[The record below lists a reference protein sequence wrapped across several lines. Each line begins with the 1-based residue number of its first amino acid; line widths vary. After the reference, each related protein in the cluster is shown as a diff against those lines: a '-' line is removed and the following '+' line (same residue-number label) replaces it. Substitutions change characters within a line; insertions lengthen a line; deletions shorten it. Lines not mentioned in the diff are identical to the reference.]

1 MKRSFLQLPVAAI
14 LLFGGLSVG
23 LPGGNAA
30 YAQGTSTGTL
40 TGTVTDAT
48 GAVIPGATITLTDP
62 ATNSKR
68 TTLSNRSGQFVMVDV
83 PPANYNISA
92 SKTGFATDEIAGQT
106 ISVGSQTTANFKMMV
121 GAENTTI
128 EVQASAADLQTLNA
142 TVGVTVSPLSIESLP
157 SVARDVSTFASLQP
171 GVTPGGSDAGTVT
184 DQAVFT
190 LDGGNNSSDMDG
202 SMQNYTG
209 SFAGNPTG
217 MASLGGS
224 SSGVMPTPQD
234 SIEEFRVATS
244 GQTADFNNSTGLQA
258 QIVTKRGRNTPHGT
272 AYEYYLDSNIGANT
286 WQNRIPTAALP
297 GGQVKPSFHYNRF
310 GGSLGGPVLP
320 SFLGGKTYLFG
331 NYEGFR
337 YPASAT
343 YERPVPSADLRN
355 GFVSLNTT
363 INGVSTLVRYDLKAY
378 DPRGIGISPLVAQM
392 WNTQEP
398 AGNDPGCTGIVGARC
413 DGVNTIGFKGN
424 VALPQ
429 KSDFGVVR
437 LDHDFGSK
445 WHFNTS
451 FRQYAF
457 TNLTSNQVDIGG
469 VLGGKLGVPTAFAP
483 RPQTPWY
490 QVAGLTTNIT
500 ANLTNDFHY
509 SYLRN
514 IWYWNSAEA
523 PPQLAG
529 LGGAL
534 EPLGEQSVQVLSPYN
549 VSTQQI
555 RERVWDGHD
564 HFLADDLTLLKG
576 NHLIQFG
583 GQYQHNFAYHNRTD
597 NGGGIN
603 YTTTYQLGD
612 NAGNTSATLTGL
624 ANACTSNA
632 TLAAAKAPCMPATGT
647 TNVRLLSAV
656 LGIVTDSQVAYTR
669 SGSNL
674 ALNPAHTRASD
685 STTIP
690 YYNMYI
696 SDNWHMRKDLTMN
709 VGLGYAIEMPPTEA
723 TGKQVIMVDSNANP
737 IYTLNYFKARA
748 GAATAGQVYNPQI
761 GFALLGN
768 VNGKPKYPYNPFYG
782 GISPRVSFAYNPHFG
797 RDNWLGKITGDGA
810 TVLRAG
816 FGRQFGRLNGVA
828 QVLTPLLGPG
838 LIQAVQC
845 RTAISNG
852 TCGSTTPTD
861 STAFR
866 IGVDGTVAPLPSA
879 TANLPQPNYPGIN
892 SSAAAAPQ
900 VLDPSFR
907 PNETDNFNL
916 SIQRQINNKMLV
928 EVGYI
933 GRLIFH
939 ENSSMLLNTVPY
951 MMSQGGQTFAS
962 AYAAVEQAFGCT
974 ISAGMC
980 SQNASYAT
988 SGKTTNG
995 VTTKIYPTV
1004 AAQPFFET
1012 ALAGTGF
1019 CAGYA
1024 NCTTA
1029 VVQKYPSYF
1038 GNQNV
1043 WTLWSALDN
1052 GGFNFPHTMGNT
1064 PIAGVANGAQG
1075 QFTSGVAASIAN
1087 GYGNYNGGFISFKV
1101 NNYHGLTAQSNL
1113 TYSKALGI
1121 NAEPQASSSYTVND
1135 GFDLQ
1140 KNYGVQYYNQKF
1152 ITNTFIVYQTP
1163 WFKDQ
1168 RGITGRLLGGYTIA
1182 PIFAAGTGQ
1191 PVGCGT
1197 FGSQSFGGDD
1207 ANGFS
1212 DQESCIFTNPHVAGN
1227 QAHRGIGGGADGYG
1241 INVGTTTAGGGAA
1254 AVNRFLSPQAVFDS
1268 VRPPILG
1275 LDTRAGGEG
1284 PISGLPYWNLDVSV
1298 RKNLKVF
1305 ERVNLEFSGI
1315 ITNVFNHLDFGNGS
1329 LSLATPA
1336 TFGVITSQNN
1346 AARQIQ
1352 MGLRASF

>member
-1 MKRSFLQLPVAAI
+1 MKRIFLQLPVAVVLTLFALYAG
-14 LLFGGLSVG
+14 LLS
-23 LPGGNAA
+23 GNPAF
-30 YAQGTSTGTL
+30 AQGSTGTI

-48 GAVIPGATITLTDP
+48 GAVIPGAAIVAVDP
-62 ATNSKR
+62 ATSTRFTAVTNK
-68 TTLSNRSGQFVMVDV
+68 SGSYTIVNV
-83 PPANYNISA
+83 PPASYNISA
-92 SKTGFATDEIAGQT
+92 AKAGFARDEIVSQT
-106 ISVGSQTTANFKMMV
+106 VSVGLQSNANFKMMV

-128 EVQASAADLQTLNA
+128 EVQSSAADLQTLNA
-142 TVGVTVSPLSIESLP
+142 TVGVTVTPLSIESLP
-157 SVARDVSTFASLQP
+157 SVQRDVSTFATLQP
-171 GVTPGGSDAGTVT
+171 GVTPGGSVAGTVT

-217 MASLGGS
+217 LSSLTGS

-234 SIEEFRVATS
+234 SIEEFRIATA
-244 GQTADFNNSTGLQA
+244 GQTADFNNSTGFQA
-258 QIVTKRGRNTPHGT
+258 QIVTKRGRNTVHGT
-272 AYEYYLDSNIGANT
+272 VYEYYLDSNIGANT
-286 WQNRIPTAALP
+286 WQNRIPTANLP
-297 GGQVKPSFHYNRF
+297 GGQVKPSYHFNRF
-310 GGSLGGPVLP
+310 GGSLGGPVAP
-320 SFLGGKTYLFG
+320 TFLGGRTYLFG
-331 NYEGFR
+331 NYEGYR

-355 GFVSLNTT
+355 GFVTLNVTVA
-363 INGVSTLVRYDLKAY
+363 GVPTPTRFDLKAA
-378 DPRGIGISPLVAQM
+378 DPRGIGISPVVQQM
-392 WNTQEP
+392 WNTFEP
-398 AGNDPGCTGIVGARC
+398 VGNDPGCTGISGARC

-437 LDHDFGSK
+437 LDHDFGDK

-469 VLGGKLGVPTAFAP
+469 GLGGVKGVPTAYAP

-490 QVAGLTTNIT
+490 LVAGVTTNISPT
-500 ANLTNDFHY
+500 LTNDFHY

-523 PPQLAG
+523 PPQLPG

-534 EPLGEQSVQVLSPYN
+534 EPLGEQSIQTLSPYN

-564 HFLADDLTLLKG
+564 HFFADDLTLIKG

-583 GQYQHNFAYHNRTD
+583 GQYQHNFAFHNRTD

-612 NAGNTSATLTGL
+612 NAGNTAATLPGL
-624 ANACTSNA
+624 I
-632 TLAAAKAPCMPATGT
+632 AKGVPATGT

-656 LGIVTDSQVAYTR
+656 LGIVNDSQVAYTR
-669 SGSNL
+669 AGDNL

-690 YYNMYI
+690 YYNMYVTD
-696 SDNWHMRKDLTMN
+696 SWHLKKSLTIN
-709 VGLGYAIEMPPTEA
+709 AGVGYAIEMPPQEA
-723 TGKQVIMVDSNANP
+723 TGKQVLMVDANANP
-737 IYTLNYFKARA
+737 IYTEQFFNQRRA
-748 GAATAGQVYNPQI
+748 AAEAGQVFNPQI
-761 GFALLGN
+761 GFALLAN

-782 GISPRVSFAYNPHFG
+782 GISPRLSFAYNPHFG
-797 RDNWLGKITGDGA
+797 TDNWLGKLTGDGA
-810 TVLRAG
+810 TVIRGG

-845 RTAISNG
+845 RTALATG
-852 TCGSTTPTD
+852 VCGSSTPND

-866 IGVDGTVAPLPSA
+866 IGVDGMSAPLPSA
-879 TANLPQPNYPGIN
+879 TATLPQPNYPGVN
-892 SSAAAAPQ
+892 SAAAAAPQ

-907 PNETDNFNL
+907 PNDTYNFNL
-916 SIQRQINNKMLV
+916 SIQRQVNRQVLV

-933 GRLIFH
+933 GRLIYH
-939 ENSSMLLNTVPY
+939 ENNSMLLNTVPY
-951 MMSQGGQTFAS
+951 MMSQGGQTFAT

-974 ISAGMC
+974 VNAGLCSATT
-980 SQNASYAT
+980 SKAT
-988 SGKTTNG
+988 TGS
-995 VTTKIYPTV
+995 TKVFPSV

-1012 ALAGTGF
+1012 ALAGTGY
-1019 CAGYA
+1019 CAGYI

-1029 VVQKYPSYF
+1029 VVQKQASFF

-1043 WTLWSALDN
+1043 WSLWSALDN
-1052 GGFNFPHTMGNT
+1052 GAFNFAHTMANT
-1064 PIAGVANGAQG
+1064 PIPGRANGAQG

-1087 GYGNYNGGFISFKV
+1087 GYGNYNGGFISFKM
-1101 NNYHGLTAQSNL
+1101 NNFHGLTAQTNL

-1140 KNYGVQYYNQKF
+1140 KNYGVQYFNQKF
-1152 ITNTFIVYQTP
+1152 ITNTFVVYQTP
-1163 WFKDQ
+1163 WFKSQ
-1168 RGITGRLLGGYTIA
+1168 SGIVGRLLGGYTLA
-1182 PIFAAGTGQ
+1182 PIFAAGSGQ

-1197 FGSQSFGGDD
+1197 FGSQAFGGADN
-1207 ANGFS
+1207 NGFS
-1212 DQESCIFTNPHVAGN
+1212 DQESCIYTDPHIAGTE
-1227 QAHRGIGGGADGYG
+1227 AHRHVTGGTDANGIA
-1241 INVGTTTAGGGAA
+1241 VGTQTAGGGAA
-1254 AVNRFLSPQAVFDS
+1254 AVNRFLSPQAVYDS

-1275 LDTRAGGEG
+1275 LDNRAGGEG
-1284 PISGLPYWNLDVSV
+1284 PISGLPYWNMDMSV
-1298 RKNLKVF
+1298 RKNLRVF
-1305 ERVNLEFSGI
+1305 ERVNLEFSGVM
-1315 ITNVFNHLDFGNGS
+1315 TNVFNHLDFANGTFS
-1329 LSLATPA
+1329 IATPA
-1336 TFGVITSQNN
+1336 TFGVISAQGN
-1346 AARQIQ
+1346 APRQIQ
-1352 MGLRASF
+1352 MGIRASF